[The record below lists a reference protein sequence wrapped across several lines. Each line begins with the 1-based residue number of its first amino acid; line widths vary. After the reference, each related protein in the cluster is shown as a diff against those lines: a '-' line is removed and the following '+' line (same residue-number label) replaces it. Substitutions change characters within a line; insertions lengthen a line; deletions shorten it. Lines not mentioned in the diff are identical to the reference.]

1 VKPTRYPWNDG
12 EGKQV
17 SFASRALASIR
28 ERTFSSLKNRA
39 YRVYFGGLLGQMAA
53 MSMQGVVGSLLIYE
67 LTDSS
72 VILGTMSFA
81 NAIPMLVCSLFGGVI
96 ADRVEKK
103 WVLLAGQAAF
113 ALVSLGIAVSLITGY
128 LSAEHAGSWR
138 LLVVSSALQ
147 GSIMGL
153 MMPSRQAVIPQIVPD
168 DKLMN
173 AISLNTMGMNTL
185 QLFAPALAGFMV
197 EAIDFQ
203 AVYLVMTGMY
213 LFSVVFF
220 AFLPKTGNA
229 RSGRAS
235 PLAGIVDGLKYVS
248 RDRVILYV
256 LLVSF
261 TIVLL
266 STPYGSMLPVF
277 VDDKHLNVGAEGMG
291 LMLSVSG
298 VGALV
303 SSLALT
309 SMPNK
314 KRGIVLIVSGV
325 ALGLILLAFAF
336 SRSWP
341 LSLVL
346 TGLVGLGQSVRM
358 TISNTLLQEY
368 VQDQYVGRVM
378 SLYLMQF
385 GFTSL
390 SAFAAGVMTQAWGLS
405 WAIGGFAAALA
416 LIATAVLLFVPR
428 VRKLN

>member
-1 VKPTRYPWNDG
+1 M
-12 EGKQV
+12 
-17 SFASRALASIR
+17 SFANRAISSIR
-28 ERTFSSLKNRA
+28 DRTFSSLKNPA
-39 YRVYFGGLLGQMAA
+39 YRVYYGGLLGQMAA
-53 MSMQGVVGSLLIYE
+53 MSMQQVVGSLLIYG
-67 LTDSS
+67 LTNSS

-81 NAIPMLVCSLFGGVI
+81 NAIPMLICSLFGGVI

-103 WVLLAGQAAF
+103 WVLLGGQAAF
-113 ALVSLGIAVSLITGY
+113 ALVSVGIAIALVTGY

-147 GSIMGL
+147 GSVMGL

-197 EAIDFQ
+197 QAIDYQ
-203 AVYLVMTGMY
+203 AVYFVMTGMY

-220 AFLPKTGNA
+220 SFLPRTGTAGN
-229 RSGRAS
+229 GGIS
-235 PLAGIVDGLKYVS
+235 PLAGVVDGLKYVW
-248 RDRVILYV
+248 RDHVILYV
-256 LLVSF
+256 LLLSF

-266 STPYGSMLPVF
+266 STPYNSMLPVF
-277 VDDKHLNVGAEGMG
+277 VDEKHLNVGAQGMG
-291 LMLSVSG
+291 LLLSVSG

-309 SMPNK
+309 SIPNK
-314 KRGIVLIVSGV
+314 KRGFIMISSGL
-325 ALGLILLAFAF
+325 ALGLILLAFSF
-336 SRSWP
+336 SKSWT
-341 LSLVL
+341 LSLVFV
-346 TGLVGLGQSVRM
+346 GLIGLGQSVRM

-368 VQDQYVGRVM
+368 VKDGYVGRVM

-416 LIATAVLLFVPR
+416 LISAAAMLFVPR
-428 VRKLN
+428 IRRLD

>member
-1 VKPTRYPWNDG
+1 MRDSQT
-12 EGKQV
+12 
-17 SFASRALASIR
+17 SFANRALASIR
-28 ERTFSSLKNRA
+28 DRTFSSLKNPA
-39 YRVYFGGLLGQMAA
+39 YRVYYGGLLGQMAA
-53 MSMQGVVGSLLIYE
+53 MSMQQVVGSLLIYE
-67 LTDSS
+67 LTNSS

-81 NAIPMLVCSLFGGVI
+81 NAIPMLICSLFGGVI

-113 ALVSLGIAVSLITGY
+113 ALVSIGIAVALVTGY
-128 LSAEHAGSWR
+128 LSAQHVGSWR

-147 GSIMGL
+147 GSVMGL
-153 MMPSRQAVIPQIVPD
+153 MMPSRQAVIPQIVAD

-197 EAIDFQ
+197 VAIDYQ
-203 AVYLVMTGMY
+203 AVYFVMTGMY
-213 LFSVVFF
+213 LSSVVFF
-220 AFLPKTGNA
+220 SFLPRTGTA
-229 RSGRAS
+229 GSSGVSA
-235 PLAGIVDGLKYVS
+235 LAGITDGLKYVW
-248 RDRVILYV
+248 RDRTILYV

-277 VDDKHLNVGAEGMG
+277 VDEKHLNVGAEGMG
-291 LMLSVSG
+291 LLLSVSG

-303 SSLALT
+303 SSLTLT
-309 SMPNK
+309 SMPSK
-314 KRGIVLIVSGV
+314 KRGIALIVSGL
-325 ALGLILLAFAF
+325 ALGLVLFAFAV

-346 TGLVGLGQSVRM
+346 IGLVGLGQSVRM

-368 VQDQYVGRVM
+368 VRDQYVGRVM

-390 SAFAAGVMTQAWGLS
+390 SAFAAGAMTQAWGLS

-416 LIATAVLLFVPR
+416 LISTALLLLVPKI
-428 VRKLN
+428 RKLD